1 MNTILVRTLA
11 IALTGLDAHII
22 SVETHVGRGLV
33 SFNLVGLPDASVR
46 EARDRVR
53 AALQSCGVDWFERR
67 ITINLSP
74 AGIPKNGSAFDLA
87 IAVGMLCAHRQI
99 QPQAVADTVF
109 MAELGLDGSLRPVRG
124 VLPAVIGAAKAGI
137 QNVVVAQE
145 AATEAAL
152 VPGIT
157 VRGYRHLR
165 DLVHD
170 LGGTMPVE
178 HISLAATPA
187 AEQLPSLTDEIPVDL
202 ADVHG
207 QNFAAH
213 GLIIAAA
220 GGHHMLMMGEP
231 GSGKT
236 MLATR
241 LPSILPDLDDR
252 DAIDVTAI
260 HSVAG
265 TYHRGQGL
273 IRRPPIQAP
282 HHNAT
287 MPAII
292 GGGSGL
298 PSPGAVS
305 LAHAGVLFLDESAEF
320 APSVLDCLR
329 QPLETG
335 YITIHRARGHLT
347 YPARFQLILATNPCP
362 CGHAISR
369 RKTCTC
375 SSIQQRRYL
384 NRLSGPLLDRI
395 DIQVTMQTP
404 TPAALAEPPPH
415 SSTRARETVEAA
427 RERARHRWKSHPWS
441 LNAHASSAAIRALQ
455 AELPTTISDA
465 VDDAIN
471 NGVLSLRGADRV
483 MRIALTI
490 ADMRDSTMT
499 LNDLT
504 LALQYRNGTD
514 HAPH

>member
-11 IALTGLDAHII
+11 MALTGLDAHVI

-87 IAVGMLCAHRQI
+87 IAVGMLCAHRQLK
-99 QPQAVADTVF
+99 PESTANTVF

-137 QNVVVAQE
+137 HNVVVAQE
-145 AATEAAL
+145 AAAEAAL
-152 VPGIT
+152 VPGIS
-157 VRGYRHLR
+157 VRGYRHLS
-165 DLVHD
+165 DLVQD
-170 LGGTMPVE
+170 LGGTMPAD
-178 HISLAATPA
+178 HISLEASPV
-187 AEQLPSLTDEIPVDL
+187 AEQLPLAAAEIPTDL
-202 ADVHG
+202 ADVRG
-207 QNFAAH
+207 QSFAAH

-231 GSGKT
+231 GAGKT
-236 MLATR
+236 MLAKR
-241 LPSILPDLDDR
+241 LPTILPDLEDD

-260 HSVAG
+260 HSLAG
-265 TYHRGQGL
+265 TYRRNQGL

-287 MPAII
+287 MPSII

-329 QPLETG
+329 QPLENG
-335 YITIHRARGHLT
+335 HITIHRARGHLT
-347 YPARFQLILATNPCP
+347 YPARFQLVLATNPCP

-369 RKTCTC
+369 RKSCTC

-404 TPAALAEPPPH
+404 TPAALAEPPPYT
-415 SSTRARETVEAA
+415 SAQARDIVEVARQRARI
-427 RERARHRWKSHPWS
+427 RWENHPWS
-441 LNAHASSAAIRALQ
+441 LNAHAPSAAIRDLIT
-455 AELPTTISDA
+455 ELPTVISDTLNDA
-465 VDDAIN
+465 VN

-483 MRIALTI
+483 LRIALTI
-490 ADMRDSTMT
+490 ADMREATMT

-504 LALQYRNGTD
+504 SALQYRNGTD
-514 HAPH
+514 HASY